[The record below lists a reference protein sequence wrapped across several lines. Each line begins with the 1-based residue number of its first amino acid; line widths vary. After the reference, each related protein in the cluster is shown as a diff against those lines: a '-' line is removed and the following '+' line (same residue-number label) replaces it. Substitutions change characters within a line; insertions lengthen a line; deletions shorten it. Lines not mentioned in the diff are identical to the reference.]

1 MPDKCAPN
9 PIIHSKRQY
18 KGYTVEN
25 VAFESLPGLFV
36 TGNLYRPDG
45 LKGPFAGILCPHGHF
60 PDPNGGGRLRKDMQY
75 RCATLA
81 RMGAVVFSYDMVGWG
96 ESTQVTHKHPK
107 ALTLQ
112 LLNSI
117 RALDFLLSLKE
128 VDPGRIGV
136 TGASGGGTQTFLL
149 TAVDDRVAVS
159 VPVVMVSAHFFGGC
173 SCESG
178 IPIHKSD
185 RHETNNAEIAALA
198 APRPQLIISDG
209 NDWTKNTPDV
219 EFPHIR
225 SVYRL
230 YGAEDLVENVHL
242 ADEGHDYGY
251 SKRIGAYK
259 FFAKHLGLSLDKVT
273 NADGSIDESDS
284 VIEKRELMHV
294 FNTDHPRPTFAV
306 QGDEAIQAL
315 LSSGQHGDSL
325 AGAGRTG
332 QQTCYIKGEHEYCVV
347 HEAELQKGTATIV
360 YGLPYISKE
369 YQQAVK
375 GFPNAN
381 TSVSGGCLVGRNSPR
396 TKDVLYC
403 PGCREAQATWA
414 AAERTTDKA
423 ELLRAIDACPAAEL
437 AGEKGMGFLYH
448 AVCYGYADV
457 ASILI
462 DKGVDVRARD
472 EYAGTALHYAAEQ
485 ERADVVKM
493 LIGAGADVNG
503 RDSLGRT
510 ALHYAAWFS
519 SKDVV
524 VALVEN
530 GASRNAEDMEGDT
543 PLEFARLFNHSHPDV
558 ATYLE
563 KLAGVNRP

>member
-1 MPDKCAPN
+1 MKLQIVDRSIRVCAWVVVGVWVLAGCHSSKVLEQDADEKKVQLCRGYYHSEEAAKEQLAKFAKSYSDLEQWKQRARRIREGILRGAELAPMPDKCAPN

-117 RALDFLLSLKE
+117 RALDFLLSQKD
-128 VDPGRIGV
+128 VDLGRIGV

-159 VPVVMVSAHFFGGC
+159 VPVVMASAHFFGGC
-173 SCESG
+173 RCESG
-178 IPIHKSD
+178 MPIHKSD

-209 NDWTKNTPDV
+209 NDWTKNTPEV

-230 YGAEDLVENVHL
+230 YGAEGLVENLHL

-251 SKRIGAYK
+251 SKRVGAYK
-259 FFAKHLGLSLDKVT
+259 FLAKHLRLSLGKVT
-273 NADGSIDESDS
+273 NSDGSIDESNIL
-284 VIEKRELMHV
+284 IEKPEAMHV
-294 FNTDHPRPTFAV
+294 FTVEHPRPSHAV
-306 QGDEAIQAL
+306 KSAEAIEAL
-315 LSSGQHGDSL
+315 L
-325 AGAGRTG
+325 
-332 QQTCYIKGEHEYCVV
+332 K
-347 HEAELQKGTATIV
+347 
-360 YGLPYISKE
+360 
-369 YQQAVK
+369 
-375 GFPNAN
+375 
-381 TSVSGGCLVGRNSPR
+381 
-396 TKDVLYC
+396 
-403 PGCREAQATWA
+403 
-414 AAERTTDKA
+414 
-423 ELLRAIDACPAAEL
+423 LR
-437 AGEKGMGFLYH
+437 
-448 AVCYGYADV
+448 
-457 ASILI
+457 
-462 DKGVDVRARD
+462 
-472 EYAGTALHYAAEQ
+472 
-485 ERADVVKM
+485 
-493 LIGAGADVNG
+493 
-503 RDSLGRT
+503 
-510 ALHYAAWFS
+510 
-519 SKDVV
+519 
-524 VALVEN
+524 
-530 GASRNAEDMEGDT
+530 
-543 PLEFARLFNHSHPDV
+543 
-558 ATYLE
+558 
-563 KLAGVNRP
+563 